1 MVFLVNLAVKC
12 NPNTQVLK
20 TLAKCGAG
28 FDCASKRE
36 IELVLGNNGSAK
48 DIVYANPCKQ
58 ISHIKYA
65 LDHGVKQMTFDNI
78 DELYKI
84 KKCHPESDLILRILP
99 DDSKSICRFGK
110 KFGASLSIVPELLS
124 TAKELELNIVGISF
138 HVGSGCFDAS
148 AFTDAVVLA
157 KEAFDI
163 GEQLGFKFKLLD
175 IGGGFPGNSPT
186 GLQFKDVAELL
197 APKIDE
203 LFPADVTV
211 ISEPGRYF
219 VCSAF
224 TLAVNITSR
233 RLISPVG
240 RSDRKFVEERDHSYM
255 CNLTL
260 MIDYVNDGMYGSFN
274 CITFDHAQVEVSPL
288 SIGKKFYYNKEHN
301 RATFPC
307 YVWGPTC
314 DSIDMIGSD
323 IMLPK
328 MDIGDWLVAHR
339 MGAYTMAAASHF
351 NGYLT
356 PSIIYTNTE
365 LR

>member
-1 MVFLVNLAVKC
+1 
-12 NPNTQVLK
+12 
-20 TLAKCGAG
+20 LAKCGAG

-36 IELVLGNNGSAK
+36 IELVLSNNGSAR

-58 ISHIKYA
+58 ASHIKYA
-65 LDHGVKQMTFDNI
+65 LENGVKQMTFDNV
-78 DELYKI
+78 DEMYKI
-84 KKCHPESDLILRILP
+84 KKCHPESELILRILP

-110 KFGASLSIVPELLS
+110 KFGASLSIVPELLR
-124 TAKELELNIVGISF
+124 TALKLELNIIGISF

-148 AFTDAVVLA
+148 AFTDAVILA
-157 KEAFDI
+157 REAFDI
-163 GEQLGFKFKLLD
+163 GAEMGFNFKLLD

-186 GLQFKDVAELL
+186 GLQFKDVAALL

-203 LFPADVTV
+203 LFPLDVTV

-233 RLISPVG
+233 RVLSLDGSSIPK
-240 RSDRKFVEERDHSYM
+240 SDGGEDQSYM
-255 CNLTL
+255 CTIFLKL
-260 MIDYVNDGMYGSFN
+260 DYVNDGMYGSFN
-274 CITFDHAQVEVSPL
+274 CITFDHAQVEVTPL
-288 SIGKKFYYNKEHN
+288 CIANKFYNNKQHHG
-301 RATFPC
+301 AKYPC
-307 YVWGPTC
+307 HVWGPTC

-328 MDIGDWLVAHR
+328 MEIGDWLVAHR

-351 NGYLT
+351 NGYNT

-365 LR
+365 DR